1 MRFHLALIF
10 SALLTATAGA
20 QGQSATATGASSTS
34 ATGLGGSSILKLPGV
49 ESPIISDKYFLA
61 PGDRLQIT
69 VQGGVAYSYE
79 ALVTYEGK
87 VNVSIPVKEG
97 AQEVVDVVMV
107 SGLTLAQAQDT
118 LTIVMGRLFKSAKVK
133 LTLIGLRSG
142 IVFLTGE
149 VRNPGAYDALPVER
163 VSQIITR
170 AGGIAP
176 LGTRT
181 HIKLIRGGEV
191 HSIVDIERFETSG
204 DLNANPYVQSGD
216 VIQVPTVEG
225 MATVKGAVFG
235 RGENHLRAPTALA
248 PELTRERTSEGIYEL
263 TPGARVS
270 DVITQAGGITPWADL
285 SHSYIDRLVVGGG
298 GARKR
303 IPIDLRRII
312 FEQDS
317 ASNIDMANFDVVVV
331 PAFNVRAAVGPP
343 HLGTHEPGRGAGRH
357 RGDPSPG
364 REVVAGL
371 RDNIRCGRSPGRVPL
386 GVALDSRQVVLARP
400 SDRSDSGKPSQLAH
414 APCVPAAGELGLEPH
429 TDNPPRLG
437 RRHKVRPEAQHVGVI
452 VLA

>member
-1 MRFHLALIF
+1 VRFHLALIF
-10 SALLTATAGA
+10 SALLIATAGA
-20 QGQSATATGASSTS
+20 QSQSSTS
-34 ATGLGGSSILKLPGV
+34 TGSASTGSSSLGSSAVLKLPGV
-49 ESPIISDKYFLA
+49 EAPIISDKYFLA

-69 VQGGVAYSYE
+69 VQGGVTYSYE

-87 VNVSIPVKEG
+87 VNVSIPVGNNRE
-97 AQEVVDVVMV
+97 EVVDVVLV

-118 LTIVMGRLFKSAKVK
+118 LTTVMGHLFKPARVK

-142 IVFLTGE
+142 IVFLTGQ
-149 VRNPGAYDALPVER
+149 VQNPGAYDALPVER

-181 HIKLIRGGEV
+181 HIELIRGGEV
-191 HSIVDIERFETSG
+191 YSIVDIERFETSG

-216 VIQVPTVEG
+216 VIQVPTVEA

-235 RGENHLRAPTALA
+235 RGETRLRAPTTEA
-248 PELTRERTSEGIYEL
+248 PDVTRERTSEGIYEL

-270 DVITQAGGITPWADL
+270 NMISQAGGITPWADL

-312 FEQDS
+312 FERDS
-317 ASNIDMANFDVVVV
+317 VGDIDIANFDVVVV
-331 PAFNVRAAVGPP
+331 PAFDTLVYVEGEVTKPGPFLYYPSLRASDYVGQAGGPTMYANFHSMSLLRSGRRISGRTNP
-343 HLGTHEPGRGAGRH
+343 IAEPGDIVLVPRMSVKWWQDYVTIFGAIAV
-357 RGDPSPG
+357 PVASLL
-364 REVVAGL
+364 VSLAVAGKL
-371 RDNIRCGRSPGRVPL
+371 
-386 GVALDSRQVVLARP
+386 
-400 SDRSDSGKPSQLAH
+400 
-414 APCVPAAGELGLEPH
+414 
-429 TDNPPRLG
+429 
-437 RRHKVRPEAQHVGVI
+437 
-452 VLA
+452 

>member
-1 MRFHLALIF
+1 VRTPLILIF

-20 QGQSATATGASSTS
+20 QGQSSASTGATSAS

-49 ESPIISDKYFLA
+49 EAPIISDKYFLA

-69 VQGGVAYSYE
+69 VQGGVVYSYE
-79 ALVTYEGK
+79 AVVTYEGK
-87 VNVSIPVKEG
+87 VNVSIPVSDNRE
-97 AQEVVDVVMV
+97 EVIDVIMV

-118 LTIVMGRLFKSAKVK
+118 LTATMGRYFKTARVK

-181 HIKLIRGGEV
+181 HIKLIRAGDV
-191 HSIVDIERFETSG
+191 YSIVDIERFETKG
-204 DLNANPYVQSGD
+204 DLLANPYVQSGD
-216 VIQVPTVEG
+216 VIQVPAVEG
-225 MATVKGAVFG
+225 LATVRGAVFG
-235 RGENHLRAPTALA
+235 RGESRLRAPTALS
-248 PELTRERTSEGIYEL
+248 PDVTRERTSEGIYEL

-270 DVITQAGGITPWADL
+270 DVISKAGGITPWADL
-285 SHSYIDRLVVGGG
+285 SNSYIDRLVVGGG
-298 GARKR
+298 GARKK

-317 ASNIDMANFDVVVV
+317 ADNIEMTDFDVVVV
-331 PAFNVRAAVGPP
+331 PAFDTLVYVEGEVTNPGPFPYYPSLRAGDYIGQAGGPTMYANVRSMSVLRSGRRISGRTNPVA
-343 HLGTHEPGRGAGRH
+343 EPGDIVMVPRTGVKFWQDYVTIFGAIAV
-357 RGDPSPG
+357 PVASLL
-364 REVVAGL
+364 VSLAVAGKL
-371 RDNIRCGRSPGRVPL
+371 
-386 GVALDSRQVVLARP
+386 
-400 SDRSDSGKPSQLAH
+400 
-414 APCVPAAGELGLEPH
+414 
-429 TDNPPRLG
+429 
-437 RRHKVRPEAQHVGVI
+437 
-452 VLA
+452 